1 MRPAAVLFDCDGVIV
16 DSEPITDRVIAA
28 NLARHGFEITRAE
41 VSTLFLGGTIG
52 GVAETVRA
60 RGIVLPDDWVPRI
73 YEEIFTSLAAGTPL
87 IPGIEAVLDT
97 LDAARIHYAVGSNGP
112 HAKMQVTLGQHPV
125 LHARLTGRIFS
136 REDVAR
142 PKPAPDLYL
151 HAARALGVRPESC
164 VVIED
169 SATGIRAARA
179 AGITAFGYVP
189 DGTGERLEA
198 EGAHIFRSMDDLPAL
213 IGI

>member
-1 MRPAAVLFDCDGVIV
+1 MKPAAVLFDCDGVIV

-28 NLARHGFEITRAE
+28 NLARHGFKISLEE

-60 RGIVLPDDWVPRI
+60 RGIALPEDWVVLI
-73 YEEIFTSLAAGTPL
+73 YEEIFARLAEGTPL
-87 IPGIEAVLDT
+87 IPGIENVLDA
-97 LDAARIHYAVGSNGP
+97 LDAAHIPYAVSSNGP
-112 HAKMQVTLGQHPV
+112 HAKMRVTLGQHPA
-125 LHARLTGRIFS
+125 LHARLSGRIFS

-151 HAARALGVRPESC
+151 HAARALGAAPETC

-179 AGITAFGYVP
+179 AGMRTFGYAANG
-189 DGTGERLEA
+189 DGAGLRA
-198 EGAHIFRSMDDLPAL
+198 EGASVFDRMNALPAL
-213 IGI
+213 LSL

>member
-28 NLARHGFEITRAE
+28 NLARHGLRLSLAE

-60 RGIVLPDDWVPRI
+60 RGIALPEDWVAQI
-73 YEEIFTSLAAGTPL
+73 YEEIFAHLAKGTPL
-87 IPGIEAVLDT
+87 IPGIERVLDA
-97 LDAARIHYAVGSNGP
+97 LDAAGIPYAIGSNGP
-112 HAKMQVTLGQHPV
+112 HAKMDVTLGQHPA
-125 LHARLTGRIFS
+125 LRARLQNRIFS
-136 REDVAR
+136 REDVMR

-151 HAARALGVRPESC
+151 HAARALGALPETC

-179 AGITAFGYVP
+179 AGMRTFGYAA
-189 DGTGERLEA
+189 DGDGMALAA
-198 EGAHIFRSMDDLPAL
+198 EGAKVFRRMEDLAAL
-213 IGI
+213 LGL

>member
-28 NLARHGFEITRAE
+28 NLARHGLEISLAE

-60 RGIVLPDDWVPRI
+60 RGIALPADWDAQI
-73 YEEIFTSLAAGTPL
+73 YEEIFARLAEGTPL
-87 IPGIEAVLDT
+87 VPGIERVLDA
-97 LDAARIHYAVGSNGP
+97 LDVARIPFAVGSNGP
-112 HAKMQVTLGQHPV
+112 HAKMDVTLGQHPDV
-125 LHARLTGRIFS
+125 QARLTGRIFS

-151 HAARALGVRPESC
+151 HAARALGAAPETC

-169 SATGIRAARA
+169 SITGIRAARA
-179 AGITAFGYVP
+179 AGMRPFGYAANG
-189 DGTGERLEA
+189 DGAGLRA
-198 EGAHIFRSMDDLPAL
+198 EGATVFDQMNALPAL
-213 IGI
+213 LSL

>member
-28 NLARHGFEITRAE
+28 NLARHGLEISLAE

-52 GVAETVRA
+52 GVAETARA
-60 RGIVLPDDWVPRI
+60 RGITLPDDWVPQI
-73 YEEIFTSLAAGTPL
+73 YEEIFARLAEGTPL
-87 IPGIEAVLDT
+87 VPGIERVLDA
-97 LDAARIHYAVGSNGP
+97 LDTAHIPYAVGSNGP
-112 HAKMQVTLGQHPV
+112 HAKMQVTLGQHPA
-125 LHARLTGRIFS
+125 LHTRLAGRVFS

-151 HAARALGVRPESC
+151 HAARALGALPETC

-179 AGITAFGYVP
+179 AGMRSFGYAANG
-189 DGTGERLEA
+189 DGARLSE
-198 EGAHIFRSMDDLPAL
+198 EGAKVFRRMEDLAVL
-213 IGI
+213 LGL